1 LDREDRLRAIR
12 GVVAELIVYG
22 GLVALYAVSV
32 LQFLADPLANLYE
45 DNLTLYA
52 WVALALIV
60 AQGVVLDG
68 VTSFLLDRL
77 RLARFD

>member
-1 LDREDRLRAIR
+1 
-12 GVVAELIVYG
+12 
-22 GLVALYAVSV
+22 
-32 LQFLADPLANLYE
+32 LANLYE

-68 VTSFLLDRL
+68 VTTFLLDRL

>member
-1 LDREDRLRAIR
+1 MDKKDTVNAIK
-12 GVVAELIVYG
+12 GIVVEVVVYG
-22 GLVALYAVSV
+22 GLVALYAASV
-32 LQFLADPLANLYE
+32 LQLLADPLTDLYK

-60 AQGVVLDG
+60 AQGVVLDA

-77 RLARFD
+77 RLTRFD

>member
-1 LDREDRLRAIR
+1 
-12 GVVAELIVYG
+12 VYG
-22 GLVALYAVSV
+22 GLVVLYAVSV

-52 WVALALIV
+52 WVALVLIV

-68 VTSFLLDRL
+68 VTTFLLDRL